1 MVSEGTTRGRQL
13 HVVIL
18 RLSIGDLEI
27 LLRVADGIIT
37 LSTNVLFIS
46 MLLCKESV
54 AALEEG
60 VHLFHFSC
68 SLAS

>member
-18 RLSIGDLEI
+18 RLSIGDIEI
-27 LLRVADGIIT
+27 LLRVAVRIIT
-37 LSTNVLFIS
+37 LSTDFLFIS
-46 MLLCKESV
+46 TLLCEESV
-54 AALEEG
+54 AALGEG
-60 VHLFHFSC
+60 VHLFHFPC